1 MNFIAF
7 LFALAAVFC
16 FLLAAYGA
24 GPNRTANNAGR
35 SWHFGWVGL
44 ALLTISWM
52 VQIIILTGSHL
63 TVH

>member
-7 LFALAAVFC
+7 LLALAAVFC

-24 GPNRTANNAGR
+24 GPDRTNAGR

-44 ALLTISWM
+44 ALLTVAWM